1 MTTAIPSREHVAE
14 RLAALADRATPGP
27 GQDALAQLSQVLA
40 SKPADL
46 AGVDLVRAYPPEVL
60 LPDHRRETPRWQ
72 RVLRGTEIVRD
83 VLVFVPVA
91 VTWWQLRAAL
101 EAYQTAGGGES
112 FLLGWQRGFGGAVT
126 PLGDSALVVALA
138 VFFVVAL
145 TLGVHAAHR
154 VPATLS
160 RQAEREELGGWLAVA
175 TLLTSAGSAAG
186 PPVTARDLSRLAPR
200 LGTASTALASALEK
214 TTRQIADA
222 VDSGPGSRLHEAI
235 DEWTATA
242 RELRR
247 TTEALATP
255 AEAVKTLE
263 QLQKGM
269 HADSRNLQERIGV
282 LVGQLESATQKS
294 EAEAQSHREIA
305 LEVARSAER
314 LGETLEV
321 FRERTESLSELVERL
336 RYALDRLDSPPA
348 VYDSVMHLDNAGPPG
363 DRR

>member
-1 MTTAIPSREHVAE
+1 VTTAIPSREHVAE
-14 RLAALADRATPGP
+14 RLAALADRAAPGP
-27 GQDALAQLSQVLA
+27 GQDALVHLAQVLA
-40 SKPADL
+40 ARPGDL
-46 AGVDLVRAYPPEVL
+46 AGVDLVQAYPPEVL

-72 RVLRGTEIVRD
+72 RILRGTEIFRD

-91 VTWWQLRAAL
+91 VTWWQLRSAL

-126 PLGDSALVVALA
+126 PLGESARVVALA
-138 VFFVVAL
+138 VLFVIGL

-154 VPATLS
+154 VPSSLS
-160 RQAEREELGGWLAVA
+160 RQNEREELGGLLAVA
-175 TLLTSAGSAAG
+175 TLLTSAGSAG
-186 PPVTARDLSRLAPR
+186 PPVTAKDLSRLAPR

-214 TTRQIADA
+214 TTRQITEA

-235 DEWTATA
+235 VEWTATA

-263 QLQKGM
+263 ELQKSM
-269 HADSRNLQERIGV
+269 HADSRGLQERIGV
-282 LVGQLESATQKS
+282 LVGQLEAATQKS

-305 LEVARSAER
+305 QEVARSAER

-348 VYDSVMHLDNAGPPG
+348 VYDSVMPLGNAGPPG
-363 DRR
+363 EHR